1 MRKSD
6 FTPFKNNMIVIKIG
20 GGEKINIKNIAE
32 DLENLKDDIVIVHG
46 GNFLMDEYSKKLGIE
61 KKYLE
66 SPKGLKSRYTT
77 VEVID
82 LMYLTYC
89 GLANKRIVS
98 ELQKNGI
105 NAIGLSGIDGK
116 IITGKKHD
124 SLLSV
129 VDGKKKVIKD
139 DLTGSVK
146 EVNAEL
152 LKNLLE
158 LDLVPVI
165 TPPVITEE
173 GQVINVDGDKITAA
187 IAKALSADKLIF
199 FIEARGIM
207 KDISD
212 ETSLVKEISKE
223 DFETLSANA
232 EGRMK
237 RKIMEVTKLL
247 EIGIKEVI
255 VSDGR
260 IKNPVTFALNG
271 GGTHAC

>member
-1 MRKSD
+1 
-6 FTPFKNNMIVIKIG
+6 MIVIKIG

-32 DLENLKDDIVIVHG
+32 DLKNLKDDIVIVHG

-77 VEVID
+77 GEVID

-105 NAIGLSGIDGK
+105 NAIGLSGVDGK

-158 LDLVPVI
+158 LDLVPVV

-173 GQVINVDGDKITAA
+173 GVVINVDGDKITAA

-199 FIEARGIM
+199 FIEAPGIM

-212 ETSLVKEISKE
+212 DASLVKEISKE
-223 DFETLSANA
+223 NFETLSANA

-237 RKIMEVTKLL
+237 RKIMEVGKLL
-247 EIGIKEVI
+247 ETGIKEVI